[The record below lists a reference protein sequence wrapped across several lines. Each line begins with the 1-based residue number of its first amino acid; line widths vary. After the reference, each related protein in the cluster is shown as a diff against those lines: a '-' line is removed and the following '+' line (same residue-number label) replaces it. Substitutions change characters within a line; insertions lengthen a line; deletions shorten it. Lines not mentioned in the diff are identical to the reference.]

1 MPLGDDAMTGHL
13 NVDVRHQLADL
24 TSAVDEILALYRL
37 GVYRRVVAA
46 FTVNQFGTEFAFDG
60 LRFFELLTSLNK
72 AMPAIQ
78 KLFSSI
84 TNMLTILPIGAS
96 LRAGQSPQHIKSLAQ
111 LQELAQQKMGQF
123 FVEALLELNEQ
134 VDEEVTSLTPVF
146 TTGQMGL
153 YHDGRIAKSWLDR
166 QLKIYSAV
174 PNRKVG

>member
-37 GVYRRVVAA
+37 GVYRRIVAA

-96 LRAGQSPQHIKSLAQ
+96 LRAGQSPQHIKALAQ
-111 LQELAQQKMGQF
+111 LQELAQQKMGQ
-123 FVEALLELNEQ
+123 
-134 VDEEVTSLTPVF
+134 
-146 TTGQMGL
+146 
-153 YHDGRIAKSWLDR
+153 
-166 QLKIYSAV
+166 
-174 PNRKVG
+174 

>member
-1 MPLGDDAMTGHL
+1 
-13 NVDVRHQLADL
+13 
-24 TSAVDEILALYRL
+24 
-37 GVYRRVVAA
+37 
-46 FTVNQFGTEFAFDG
+46 
-60 LRFFELLTSLNK
+60 
-72 AMPAIQ
+72 
-78 KLFSSI
+78 
-84 TNMLTILPIGAS
+84 MLTILPIGAS